1 MYVPNKNEIKKLIY
15 LVKGDFIP
23 FRNELN
29 NIYSWCI
36 WIVCVIDYQRNLF
49 KTLKMNVYIKL

>member
-1 MYVPNKNEIKKLIY
+1 MYVPNKNEIEKLIY

-36 WIVCVIDYQRNLF
+36 WIVCRI
-49 KTLKMNVYIKL
+49 